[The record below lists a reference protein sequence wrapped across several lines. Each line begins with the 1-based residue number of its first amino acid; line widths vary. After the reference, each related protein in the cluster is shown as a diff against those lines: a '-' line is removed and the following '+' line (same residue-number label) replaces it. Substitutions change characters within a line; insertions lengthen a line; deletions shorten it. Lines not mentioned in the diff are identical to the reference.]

1 MDAVQDG
8 KAELNGEEAKHLSR
22 VLRVEPGQ
30 RFEVSDNRGV
40 YLAEVE
46 TVRKEHIVFR
56 MLESVESKPLPV
68 RISLFAALIKF
79 DRFEWILEK
88 ATELGVAKIVP
99 VEAVRSER
107 GLELAAEKRIVRWR
121 KILLESSEQSRRAHL
136 PEITLPVHL
145 REALRFSG
153 YRFVLEEESGATP
166 LFRALP
172 PLREQTDE
180 VALLAGPEGGWVDE
194 ERIRFSPAGWTAVSL
209 GPQIL
214 RAETAAIAALSVISA
229 AWQR

>member
-30 RFEVSDNRGV
+30 RFEVSDNRDV

-56 MLESVESKPLPV
+56 MLEAVESKPLPV

-88 ATELGVAKIVP
+88 ATELGVTKIVP

-121 KILLESSEQSRRAHL
+121 KILLESSEQSRRSHL

-153 YRFVLEEESGATP
+153 YRFVLEEESGAMP

-172 PLREQTDE
+172 PLRAQTDE

-194 ERIRFSPAGWTAVSL
+194 ERIRFSPAGWTPVSL

-229 AWQR
+229 AWQT